1 MKGNQSFRVYI
12 YENKLCKMGRK
23 RKLRYPTTTEIVDF
37 IYNDQS
43 LRSSIISLQNK
54 LIELENP
61 GDFISWADD
70 TLNWDIACDLKRA
83 FEQGK
88 LVPVLPDKVP
98 SMLRKQDCRNVIELV
113 YYHFYHHKEIL
124 DIQSDARYP
133 IGGPHQ
139 LTSLMNRRLARLIS
153 TEQKLITRYNKQ
165 IDYGII
171 ERRRQFRH

>member
-1 MKGNQSFRVYI
+1 
-12 YENKLCKMGRK
+12 MGRK

-54 LIELENP
+54 LIELDNP
-61 GDFISWADD
+61 GDFIAWADD
-70 TLNWDIACDLKRA
+70 TLNWDIACDLKHA

-88 LVPVLPDKVP
+88 LVPVLPEKVP
-98 SMLRKQDCRNVIELV
+98 FMLREQDCRNVIELV

-124 DIQSDARYP
+124 DIQPDARYP

-139 LTSLMNRRLARLIS
+139 LTSLMNRRLARLTR
-153 TEQKLITRYNKQ
+153 TEQKLITRYEEYTKQVGAVDIDEIPWTNK
-165 IDYGII
+165 
-171 ERRRQFRH
+171 E